1 MFTTEE
7 ILSRLAAGET
17 ADAIAA
23 SFTESLNAAIQQAEE
38 QKSTDYKNELANNLL
53 DILDDYYATFHPK
66 ATNPFH
72 DIAPSDIVDA
82 LDCLSKYAAMFDAIA
97 DLNFDAI
104 IKS

>member
-23 SFTESLNAAIQQAEE
+23 SFADSLNAAIQQAEE
-38 QKSTDYKNELANNLL
+38 QKSTDYKNDLANNLL

-66 ATNPFH
+66 TANPFH

-82 LDCLSKYAAMFDAIA
+82 LDCLPKCAAMFDAIA
-97 DLNFDAI
+97 DLNFDSI

>member
-23 SFTESLNAAIQQAEE
+23 SFTNSLNAAIQQVEE

-53 DILDDYYATFHPK
+53 DILNDYYATFHPK
-66 ATNPFH
+66 TANPFH
-72 DIAPSDIVDA
+72 DIEPSDIVDA
-82 LDCLSKYAAMFDAIA
+82 LDALPKYAAMFDAIA
-97 DLNFDAI
+97 DLNFNSF

>member
-23 SFTESLNAAIQQAEE
+23 SFTDSLNAAIQQIEE
-38 QKSTDYKNELANNLL
+38 QKSTNCKCELANNLL
-53 DILDDYYATFHPK
+53 NILDDYYATFHPK
-66 ATNPFH
+66 STNPFH
-72 DIAPSDIVDA
+72 DIEPSDIVDA
-82 LDCLSKYAAMFDAIA
+82 LDALPKYAAMFDAIA
-97 DLNFDAI
+97 DLNFDSF